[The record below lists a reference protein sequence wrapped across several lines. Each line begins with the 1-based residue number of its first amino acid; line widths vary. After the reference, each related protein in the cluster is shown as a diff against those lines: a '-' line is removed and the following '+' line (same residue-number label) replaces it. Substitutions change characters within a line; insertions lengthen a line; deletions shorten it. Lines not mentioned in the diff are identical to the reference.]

1 MHVNVP
7 AAITQSGSDSDPTVP
22 AGIGSEMTAPAGSS
36 DGPLF
41 VTVIVYVVEVPATTD
56 ATPSVLAI
64 ARSADF
70 VTVSVSVAALFA
82 GVGSVAGDDVI
93 VAVLTT
99 VAGA

>member
-1 MHVNVP
+1 MNVP
-7 AAITQSGSDSDPTVP
+7 AAMAQSASVSEPTVP
-22 AGIGSEMTAPAGSS
+22 AGIGSETTTPAGSA

-41 VTVIVYVVEVPATTD
+41 VTVIVYMVEVPAITD
-56 ATPSVLAI
+56 ATPSVLVI
-64 ARSADF
+64 ERSADF

-93 VAVLTT
+93 VAVLTS